1 MVGNRQKSPVR
12 RENTGFRKNNIGW
25 LPMNVLMAGNGG
37 PGDLERREGIYSLID
52 SLGDQCEYEERI
64 RAANALG
71 ESRDPRAISPLV
83 ACLKDVDPRVRRSCA
98 EALLRLGSIR
108 SVQAFIERLEDRE
121 ESIFTR
127 KVAAD
132 ALAKIRSYS
141 AIESLAGR
149 LQDPTENELI
159 RIHAADAL
167 GRTGSLRA
175 IDALEKGL
183 GDGNPRVKHEAGRAL
198 SQIFAFG
205 PEK

>member
-1 MVGNRQKSPVR
+1 
-12 RENTGFRKNNIGW
+12 
-25 LPMNVLMAGNGG
+25 MNMLMAGKGG
-37 PGDLERREGIYSLID
+37 PGDLDRREGIYSLID
-52 SLGDQCEYEERI
+52 SLGDQYEFGERM
-64 RAANALG
+64 RAARALG
-71 ESRDPRAISPLV
+71 ESRDPRAIAPLIG
-83 ACLKDVDPRVRRSCA
+83 CLKDVDPRVRRCCA

-121 ESIFTR
+121 ESVFTR

-149 LQDPTENELI
+149 LLDRNEKESI

-183 GDGNPRVKHEAGRAL
+183 EDGNPTVKFESRKAL
-198 SQIFAFG
+198 SQIFDFG
-205 PEK
+205 PGK

>member
-1 MVGNRQKSPVR
+1 
-12 RENTGFRKNNIGW
+12 
-25 LPMNVLMAGNGG
+25 MNMLMAGNGAE
-37 PGDLERREGIYSLID
+37 GDPDRREGIYTLID
-52 SLGDQCEYEERI
+52 SLDEQCEYAERI
-64 RAANALG
+64 RAAKVLG

-83 ACLKDVDPRVRRSCA
+83 GCLKDVDPRVRRCCA

-108 SVQAFIERLEDRE
+108 SVQAFVERLEDRE
-121 ESIFTR
+121 ESVFTR

-132 ALAKIRSYS
+132 ALAKIRTYS
-141 AIESLAGR
+141 AIEALAGR
-149 LQDPTENELI
+149 LLDPSEKETI
-159 RIHAADAL
+159 RVHAAGAL

-183 GDGNPRVKHEAGRAL
+183 EDENPQVKQESGRAL